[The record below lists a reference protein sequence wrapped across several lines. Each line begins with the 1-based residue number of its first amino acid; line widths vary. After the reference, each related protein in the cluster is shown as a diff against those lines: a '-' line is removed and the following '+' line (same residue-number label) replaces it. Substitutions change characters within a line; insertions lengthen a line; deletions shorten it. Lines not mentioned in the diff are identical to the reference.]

1 MSYTKSKHFIKS
13 KLREETSLV
22 SAQSE
27 FERDDDDPLSIR
39 SLSITSLGII
49 FALLTFLLPSIS
61 ILIGRPFSL
70 GNEII
75 FNHNFEKDDDD
86 PLSIRSLSI
95 TSLGIIFAFLTIFL
109 PSISI
114 LIGRPLSQGNE
125 IIHNHDFKKD
135 GP

>member
-1 MSYTKSKHFIKS
+1 MSYTKSKQFIRSKS
-13 KLREETSLV
+13 KEESSYG
-22 SAQSE
+22 SAISD

-39 SLSITSLGII
+39 SLSITSLGIF
-49 FALLTFLLPSIS
+49 FAI
-61 ILIGRPFSL
+61 
-70 GNEII
+70 
-75 FNHNFEKDDDD
+75 
-86 PLSIRSLSI
+86 
-95 TSLGIIFAFLTIFL
+95 LTIFL

>member
-13 KLREETSLV
+13 KLSEESSLDAV
-22 SAQSE
+22 KSD
-27 FERDDDDPLSIR
+27 FER
-39 SLSITSLGII
+39 
-49 FALLTFLLPSIS
+49 
-61 ILIGRPFSL
+61 
-70 GNEII
+70 
-75 FNHNFEKDDDD
+75 DDDD

>member
-1 MSYTKSKHFIKS
+1 MSYTKSKQFIKS
-13 KLREETSLV
+13 KSSKESSHG
-22 SAQSE
+22 SAQSD
-27 FERDDDDPLSIR
+27 FER
-39 SLSITSLGII
+39 
-49 FALLTFLLPSIS
+49 
-61 ILIGRPFSL
+61 
-70 GNEII
+70 
-75 FNHNFEKDDDD
+75 DDDD

-109 PSISI
+109 ASLSI